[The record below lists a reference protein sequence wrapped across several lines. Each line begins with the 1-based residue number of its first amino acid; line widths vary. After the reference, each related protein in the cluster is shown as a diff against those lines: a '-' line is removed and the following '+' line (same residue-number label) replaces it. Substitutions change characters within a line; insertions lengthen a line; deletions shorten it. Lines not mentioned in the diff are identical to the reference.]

1 MVTSKMRCHAVQS
14 SHAVQRVFG
23 DQMLFF
29 DALNRMETC
38 EPHGSRVEPHGNIG
52 KGPCPAYFSRTLY
65 NFKTVRTF
73 REGMRF
79 MRFCAVQCG
88 SEVTWEVGKCNAG
101 GGL

>member
-23 DQMLFF
+23 DQMLFLY
-29 DALNRMETC
+29 ALNRMETC
-38 EPHGSRVEPHGNIG
+38 EPHGSCVEPHGNIG
-52 KGPCPAYFSRTLY
+52 KGRCPAYFSRALY

-79 MRFCAVQCG
+79 MRFCAFQSG
-88 SEVTWEVGKCNAG
+88 SEVTRGAGNATRVAG
-101 GGL
+101 